1 MGAFIQNNIIWLVP
15 IISIIF
21 TITIKIAAKPE
32 FMTLGHIDYLDFG
45 FDLAITSIVVL
56 LSGCKDEVGIWLLLL
71 SFVLIM
77 ITSILVN
84 RLGWNKETKQQNWFG
99 VIFPDAIGVI
109 LLVVSTLYM
118 GGAIK

>member
-32 FMTLGHIDYLDFG
+32 FMTLGHIDYFDFG
-45 FDLAITSIVVL
+45 FDLAITSIIVL

-71 SFVLIM
+71 SFVVIM

-84 RLGWNKETKQQNWFG
+84 RMGWNKETKQQNWFG
-99 VIFPDAIGVI
+99 VIFPDVIGVI
-109 LLVVSTLYM
+109 LLIVATLYV